1 MLATPT
7 QNLDP
12 NSTYYCLLPGGN
24 KGMGLFDALKK
35 EFIQIIEWLDDSNN
49 TLVYRF
55 PVHDQEI
62 KMGAQLTVREN
73 QAAIFINEGELAD
86 VFKPGRYELSTQNM
100 PILSTL
106 KGWKYGFDTPFKA
119 EVYFFNTRLFTDLK
133 WGTPN
138 PVMMRDAD
146 FGAIRMRAFGTY
158 AFKIAEPREFFKT
171 IVGTQHLTTTEEIL
185 VQLRSTIVSHLSD
198 IVAESKIAALDLA
211 ASYRELSQLAQK
223 ELAPSF
229 AAFGL
234 ELARFNIDNISLPEE
249 VEAAIDQRSKLGV
262 LGDRMG
268 QYAQMQAAD
277 SIKIAAANPGGL
289 AGAGVGLGAGV
300 AMGQAMGG
308 AFGQQYQQPG
318 APPPPPPAGNS
329 GTPRW
334 SLAIDGKTYG
344 PYTDDK
350 VKSMIDSGQVA
361 GSTQAWRPGAA
372 GWAPLETYS
381 ELGGGSSD
389 MPPPPPPPPVK

>member
-1 MLATPT
+1 
-7 QNLDP
+7 
-12 NSTYYCLLPGGN
+12 
-24 KGMGLFDALKK
+24 MGIWDAIKN
-35 EFIQIIEWLDDSNN
+35 EFIQIIEWLDDSSN

-73 QAAIFINEGELAD
+73 QVAIFVNEGEVAD

-100 PILSTL
+100 PVMTTL
-106 KGWKYGFDTPFKA
+106 RGWKYGFDSPFKA

-133 WGTPN
+133 WGTQN

-146 FGAIRMRAFGTY
+146 FGMIRMRAFGTY
-158 AFKIAEPREFFKT
+158 AIRIADAKEFFRT
-171 IVGTQHLTTTEEIL
+171 IVGTQGLTTTEDIL
-185 VQLRSTIVSHLSD
+185 VQLRSTIISHLSD

-211 ASYRELSQLAQK
+211 SNYRELSQLAQK

-229 AAFGL
+229 TAFGL

-249 VEAAIDQRSKLGV
+249 VEAAIDQRSKIGV

-268 QYAQMQAAD
+268 QYTAMQTAE
-277 SIKIAAANPGGL
+277 SIKVAAANPGGL

-308 AFGQQYQQPG
+308 AFQQQQQQPG
-318 APPPPPPAGNS
+318 APPPPPG
-329 GTPRW
+329 GTSNVPRW

-344 PYTDDK
+344 PYTDDGLK
-350 VKSMIDSGQVA
+350 AMVQSGQVA
-361 GSTQAWRPGAA
+361 ANTQAWRPGAA
-372 GWAPLETYS
+372 GWAAIETYP
-381 ELGGGSSD
+381 ELGGGSSA
-389 MPPPPPPPPVK
+389 MPPPPPPPPAK